1 MGARRDTSMGADPL
15 ADNAGLLTVEL
26 APEDSV
32 SEQRH
37 FEEDERAASISTRD
51 RQPARRHVLKQKCT
65 SRPYDWLRTTIAG
78 SWASSAMKTPTST
91 TATCFTCERK

>member
-51 RQPARRHVLKQKCT
+51 RQPARRDVPKQKCT
-65 SRPYDWLRTTIAG
+65 SRPYDWLRTTKAG
-78 SWASSAMKTPTST
+78 SWASSAMKTPTRT